1 MTPLSPVRKG
11 FIGEQNVVVDL
22 IKKNHAVYLPVVDD
36 TGIDMVVETAKNI
49 YRVQVKT
56 IHTMKSKTSIEV
68 KLDKHIEHD
77 HKIDIVA
84 VYYKPKDIIAYIPFK
99 NKSRIQL
106 ALYTA
111 KNKQEQKRL
120 WFYEFMEFPP

>member
-11 FIGEQNVVVDL
+11 YIGEQNVVVDL

-68 KLDKHIEHD
+68 KLDNHIAHD
-77 HKIDIVA
+77 HKMILWLC
-84 VYYKPKDIIAYIPFK
+84 II
-99 NKSRIQL
+99 NRRIL
-106 ALYTA
+106 LP
-111 KNKQEQKRL
+111 
-120 WFYEFMEFPP
+120 MFPLKTEAG

>member
-11 FIGEQNVVVDL
+11 YIGEQNVVVDL
-22 IKKNHAVYLPVVDD
+22 IKKNHAVYLQVVDD
-36 TGIDMVVETAKNI
+36 TGIDMFVETAKNI

-56 IHTMKSKTSIEV
+56 IHTLKSKTSIEV
-68 KLDKHIEHD
+68 KLDKHIDHD

-84 VYYKPKDIIAYIPFK
+84 VYYKPKDIIAYVPFK
-99 NKSRIQL
+99 NRSRINL

-111 KNKQEQKRL
+111 INNQEQKRL